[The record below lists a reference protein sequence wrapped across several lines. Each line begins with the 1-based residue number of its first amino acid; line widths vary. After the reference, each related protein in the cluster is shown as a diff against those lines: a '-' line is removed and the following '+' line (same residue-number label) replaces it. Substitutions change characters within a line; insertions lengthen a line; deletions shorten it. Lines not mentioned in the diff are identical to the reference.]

1 MDLWEKTIWQTQ
13 QKKPNKTQEIH
24 FSEAGSIYTQL
35 YIVDDRKV
43 DHLRETYKEQLFS
56 LNKIKIN
63 LKILRYIE
71 KYDFIK
77 QIN

>member
-1 MDLWEKTIWQTQ
+1 MCKSLKIHSVVLL
-13 QKKPNKTQEIH
+13 EIS
-24 FSEAGSIYTQL
+24 FCYCSKYTV
-35 YIVDDRKV
+35 VDDRKV

>member
-1 MDLWEKTIWQTQ
+1 M
-13 QKKPNKTQEIH
+13 
-24 FSEAGSIYTQL
+24 
-35 YIVDDRKV
+35 DDRKV

-56 LNKIKIN
+56 LDKIKTN